1 MQIILSQR
9 ELKVMDETKLKNI
22 IENLIDTF
30 LIAGDLSIKLRN
42 QGLNIANALDPYMK
56 EKLFHG
62 RVKDLSIKAYENF
75 YTPMGELIEK
85 IKSLI

>member
-1 MQIILSQR
+1 MLDQ
-9 ELKVMDETKLKNI
+9 
-22 IENLIDTF
+22 
-30 LIAGDLSIKLRN
+30 LRN
-42 QGLNIANALDPYMK
+42 QGLNIADALDPYMK

-85 IKSLI
+85 INVKQSELDTLEATKGTIAFRIYKENILI